1 MWWRRYEDNSLYI
14 DYFPPS
20 TITLSDGFKLT
31 LKTDY
36 PENGELLLEIE
47 KAPGKEIPIYLRVP
61 AWSSVESVEV
71 TGNPLEP
78 TVTSGYICC
87 KNSWKTGDVMRIRL
101 AMPSYEIDTFADDK
115 VAKYVG
121 PMLLVQPAPQ
131 QLKPMLASYR
141 LWLSLLH
148 EKS

>member
-71 TGNPLEP
+71 TGNPLNRQ
-78 TVTSGYICC
+78 SQAAI
-87 KNSWKTGDVMRIRL
+87 SAARIPGKRGCH
-101 AMPSYEIDTFADDK
+101 ADPARH
-115 VAKYVG
+115 AK
-121 PMLLVQPAPQ
+121 L
-131 QLKPMLASYR
+131 
-141 LWLSLLH
+141 
-148 EKS
+148 

>member
-1 MWWRRYEDNSLYI
+1 
-14 DYFPPS
+14 
-20 TITLSDGFKLT
+20 
-31 LKTDY
+31 
-36 PENGELLLEIE
+36 
-47 KAPGKEIPIYLRVP
+47 
-61 AWSSVESVEV
+61 
-71 TGNPLEP
+71 
-78 TVTSGYICC
+78 
-87 KNSWKTGDVMRIRL
+87 MRIRL
-101 AMPSYEIDTFADDK
+101 AMPSYEIDAFADDK